1 MDTAPILVV
10 DDEPDMRA
18 ALSHALNRS
27 GFSVEIAASG
37 PEAVLKLKNNTFS
50 LVITDIKMPEMTGMQ
65 LLGTIKNISP
75 RIPVI
80 MITAFGTINNA
91 VEAMQVGA
99 TDYILKPFSFEVLE
113 AAVKKAIVAANG
125 NGKKVGCQPKSYE
138 DDSSKQIITEDP
150 KVLELLK
157 LAQSVA
163 TSTATVLI
171 QGESG
176 TGKELFAS
184 FIHQHSLQRDGQY
197 VAVNCAALPETLAES
212 ELFGH
217 EKGAF
222 TGAVTRKMGK
232 FELAKNGTIVLDE
245 ISEMTPL
252 LQAKLLR
259 VLQEKEIDRVGGSRP
274 VAIDARVIAISNVD
288 LSQAVSEGRFRED
301 LYYRIN
307 VVPLTIPP
315 LRERQKDIP
324 LLANYFLEKYGAM
337 NAKEMTGISKESISV
352 LNRHDWKGNVREL
365 ENAMERAVL
374 IGNGDVV
381 LPEHLIL
388 GAKATAR
395 ASGSVSGITV
405 REMEKE
411 LIVETLKEVNE
422 NRTRAAELLGISIRT
437 LRNKLREYK
446 QEEAKCNETLTQR
459 RIIEYFRLNIQSS
472 IYNIQLTR
480 FQLVRVRVFYTCK
493 FRAARRINHAV
504 DTIVQRNDFDLGK
517 IAQFAIQATSGF
529 VYQHRQY
536 GYAELQ
542 GIRVGYRGGT
552 QKIPRAHQRY
562 QTGPNR

>member
-18 ALSHALNRS
+18 ALSHTLNRS

-37 PEAVLKLKNNTFS
+37 SEAILKIKNNTFS
-50 LVITDIKMPEMTGMQ
+50 LVITDIKMPEMTGME
-65 LLGTIKNISP
+65 LLGTIKKNSP
-75 RIPVI
+75 RTPVI

-91 VEAMQVGA
+91 VEAMQAGA
-99 TDYILKPFSFEVLE
+99 TDYILKPFSFEILE
-113 AAVKKAIVAANG
+113 AAVKKAIAAPNG

-138 DDSSKQIITEDP
+138 YDSPKQIITEDP

-184 FIHQHSLQRDGQY
+184 FIHQHSLRRDGQY

-222 TGAVTRKMGK
+222 TGAVTRKIGK

-245 ISEMTPL
+245 ISEMTPP

-259 VLQEKEIDRVGGSRP
+259 VLQEREIDRVGGSQP

-288 LSQAVSEGRFRED
+288 LSQAVSEGKFRED

-337 NAKEMTGISKESISV
+337 NAKKMTGISKESISM
-352 LNRHDWKGNVREL
+352 LNNHDWKGNVREL

-388 GAKATAR
+388 GANACAR
-395 ASGSVSGITV
+395 VSRPAPGINIGTTV

-446 QEEAKCNETLTQR
+446 QEAVKCP
-459 RIIEYFRLNIQSS
+459 
-472 IYNIQLTR
+472 
-480 FQLVRVRVFYTCK
+480 
-493 FRAARRINHAV
+493 AAQDHA
-504 DTIVQRNDFDLGK
+504 
-517 IAQFAIQATSGF
+517 
-529 VYQHRQY
+529 
-536 GYAELQ
+536 
-542 GIRVGYRGGT
+542 
-552 QKIPRAHQRY
+552 
-562 QTGPNR
+562 